1 MKRRKNLLALLLV
14 LACVM
19 SGCGQQAVGNQGET
33 SNGEQVESSEIVS
46 GNEVDASKEESTG
59 EVSESSTEVVEDSQT
74 GVSVDTPTAQEIVDS
89 ITLGWNLGNTLD
101 AHDATTTGLNT
112 ETCWGNPKAT
122 KELIDLVKSAGF
134 NTVRVPVTWYNHMNY
149 ANNSIDEKW
158 MDRVEEV
165 VNYVLDNDMICI
177 INVHHDTGAEGWLR
191 ASSKNLEK
199 KQARFEA
206 IWTQIA
212 ERFKD
217 YDSDLL
223 FESFNEMLD
232 DNNEWV
238 APSEE
243 ACTIVNDYNQL
254 FVDTVRASGGN
265 NLGRSLILNGYAAGG
280 NGAVTKNFVL
290 PKDVVEDRLIVEA
303 HIYQPYQFTA
313 EEYPLATTWEHG
325 KGTLE
330 AYLQN
335 MKKTFVKND
344 IPVIIGEFG
353 CTDKNNMLERMTYTQ
368 HYLDICSKMGIKCIW
383 WDNGTAYKIFN
394 RYTNEIVEPA
404 FVELMVTEAT
414 GGDYVI
420 DETKFTPAQEQT
432 FVPGNMCTNP
442 SNWGSWCNGSTGAT
456 GSASYNGKGM
466 ELSCTNSGTNTW
478 DVQLTYGGLTFE
490 QGATYNIS
498 FDYYGDSEQPFMAHC
513 MQSYGDYIT
522 FVTFNVTCTTEKQHF
537 EGSFEMKEATDDKS
551 RVGFDFGGTE
561 MKVPFTI
568 YIENLVVTKAE

>member
-1 MKRRKNLLALLLV
+1 MKKANKFFALMLVMACLLA
-14 LACVM
+14 
-19 SGCGQQAVGNQGET
+19 GCGQQNEIPSAGNDTGD
-33 SNGEQVESSEIVS
+33 SQVESTKELVA
-46 GNEVDASKEESTG
+46 DEESKT
-59 EVSESSTEVVEDSQT
+59 EDTQENVETSTSDTSAEEMA
-74 GVSVDTPTAQEIVDS
+74 VDHPTAWEVVDS

-101 AHDATTTGLNT
+101 AHDGRTTGLNT

-191 ASSKNLEK
+191 ASTKNYEK
-199 KQARFEA
+199 KSARFEA
-206 IWTQIA
+206 IWQQVA

-217 YDSDLL
+217 YDDDLL
-223 FESFNEMLD
+223 FEGFNEILD

-243 ACTIVNDYNQL
+243 ATTVVNELNQI

-265 NLGRSLILNGYAAGG
+265 NETRCLIVNTYAAGG

-290 PKDVVEDRLIVEA
+290 PEDSVKDKLIVEA

-313 EEYPLATTWEHG
+313 EEFPEAITWEHG
-325 KGTLE
+325 KGTME

-335 MKKTFVKND
+335 MKKTFVKNG

-353 CTDKNNMLERMTYTQ
+353 CVDKNNMLERTTYTQ
-368 HYLDICSKMGIKCIW
+368 RYLDVCSKMGIKCIW
-383 WDNGTAYKIFN
+383 WDNGYAFKIFD
-394 RYTNEIVEPA
+394 RITNTIPA
-404 FVELMVTEAT
+404 PDFVEMMITEAT

-420 DETKFTPAQEQT
+420 DESKFTPAEPVVV
-432 FVPGNMCTNP
+432 VPGNLCQKKD
-442 SNWGSWCNGSTGAT
+442 NWGSWANTSTGAAAS
-456 GSASYNGKGM
+456 GSYNGKGM
-466 ELSCTNSGTNTW
+466 EVVCTNAGTNTW
-478 DVQLTYGGLTFE
+478 DVQMTYGGLTFE
-490 QGATYNIS
+490 QGVTYNIS
-498 FDYYGDSEQPFMAHC
+498 FDYYATHEEPFSFHF
-513 MQSYGDYIT
+513 MQNYGDYIT
-522 FVTFNVTCTTEKQHF
+522 FATVELTATTEVQHY
-537 EGSFEMKEATDDKS
+537 EATFTMEKATETKG
-551 RVGFDFGGTE
+551 RLGFDFGGGKMT
-561 MKVPFTI
+561 VPFTVAV
-568 YIENLVVTKAE
+568 ENLVLTKQE